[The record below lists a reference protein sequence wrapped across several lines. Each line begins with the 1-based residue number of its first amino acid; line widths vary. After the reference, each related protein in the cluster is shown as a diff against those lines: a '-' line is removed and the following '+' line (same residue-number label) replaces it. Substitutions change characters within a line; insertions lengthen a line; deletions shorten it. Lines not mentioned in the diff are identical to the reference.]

1 MSLDSIPTL
10 TLTKPTAKLPKLME
24 RNDCANLKRC
34 CCNLIS
40 AVIARRYFVVCQ

>member
-1 MSLDSIPTL
+1 MRNPKIPTAHAM
-10 TLTKPTAKLPKLME
+10 TKPTAKLAKLME

-40 AVIARRYFVVCQ
+40 VVARRYFVVCQ